1 MVDAETKHAPVLL
14 ALKIQ
19 FTPVTEA
26 PMAMLTN
33 RKVVP
38 AFKIQLFKKTE
49 PDPVALTTAFVPV
62 ETIVELLNV
71 ADPVPDIKIP
81 TLAHPPENPAVTFP
95 FIIKE
100 PAFV

>member
-1 MVDAETKHAPVLL
+1 MDADVKHAPVLL

-26 PMAMLTN
+26 PLAMLTN
-33 RKVVP
+33 RKLVP
-38 AFKIQLFKKTE
+38 EFKMQLFKKTE
-49 PDPVALTTAFVPV
+49 PAPVALTTAFAPV

-71 ADPVPDIKIP
+71 ADPAPDIKIP
-81 TLAHPPENPAVTFP
+81 TLDHPPVNPAVTLP